1 MNPTNCIK
9 VINSGKLP
17 EYLIYEH
24 DSKLLIYVISEHNMM
39 NSSDPQYSMYQALP
53 YKVIDGR
60 GLKTTVSINCNEE
73 LK

>member
-24 DSKLLIYVISEHNMM
+24 DSKLLIYIISEKNMM
-39 NSSDPQYSMYQALP
+39 LPSDPQYSMYQTLP

-60 GLKTTVSINCNEE
+60 EINTTVSIKRCED